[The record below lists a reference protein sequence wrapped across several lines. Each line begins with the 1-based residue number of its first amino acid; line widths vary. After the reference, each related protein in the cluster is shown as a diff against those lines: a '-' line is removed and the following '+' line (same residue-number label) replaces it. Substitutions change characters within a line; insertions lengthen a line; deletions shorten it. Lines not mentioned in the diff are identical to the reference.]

1 MSTTTE
7 LNTVL
12 RDLRSLVVRAEA
24 LLDRAGGLRDTSLAG
39 VTPEQ
44 TKKVQVV
51 VEVVSQRLGVPVR
64 DIFSRDR
71 HELIARARQ
80 LCMMLACRE
89 LRLSSTQVGIVF
101 RRDHADVLWA
111 CKRVEGRLNSKC
123 DFGRQLAGITA
134 EVRTRLSTN

>member
-51 VEVVSQRLGVPVR
+51 VEVVSQRLGV
-64 DIFSRDR
+64 
-71 HELIARARQ
+71 
-80 LCMMLACRE
+80 
-89 LRLSSTQVGIVF
+89 LS
-101 RRDHADVLWA
+101 A
-111 CKRVEGRLNSKC
+111 
-123 DFGRQLAGITA
+123 
-134 EVRTRLSTN
+134 

>member
-1 MSTTTE
+1 M
-7 LNTVL
+7 
-12 RDLRSLVVRAEA
+12 
-24 LLDRAGGLRDTSLAG
+24 
-39 VTPEQ
+39 
-44 TKKVQVV
+44 
-51 VEVVSQRLGVPVR
+51 
-64 DIFSRDR
+64 
-71 HELIARARQ
+71 IARARQ